1 MAMRRSPPGLS
12 SLLGYDL
19 RRKRPLVDLTP
30 EEPAPLSPKEAE
42 AETARRRVITL
53 VVEAT
58 PSSREQFACKNHNRN
73 EETQR

>member
-1 MAMRRSPPGLS
+1 MRRSPPALL

-42 AETARRRVITL
+42 AEATRRRVMTL
-53 VVEAT
+53 VVQET
-58 PSSREQFACKNHNRN
+58 PTCEQITCKNDNPDARV
-73 EETQR
+73 ER

>member
-1 MAMRRSPPGLS
+1 MRRSPPGLS

-42 AETARRRVITL
+42 AEAARRRDVTL

-58 PSSREQFACKNHNRN
+58 PSSCEQIECKNHNLHEKAKR
-73 EETQR
+73 